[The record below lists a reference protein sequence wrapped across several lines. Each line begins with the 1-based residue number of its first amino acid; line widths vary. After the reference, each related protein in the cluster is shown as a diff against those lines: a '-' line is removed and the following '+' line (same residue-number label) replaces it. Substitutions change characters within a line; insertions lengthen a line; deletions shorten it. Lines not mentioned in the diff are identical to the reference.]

1 MLTPAAA
8 QRIAAAVVVASE
20 CGTMGCTVGTGGGSS
35 VGREPVEDRISAKE
49 LRRRCGIGGVIFD
62 VELRRDA
69 DCPRTNEEDPEVED
83 VDDPAEVGLVV

>member
-20 CGTMGCTVGTGGGSS
+20 CGTTDCPVGAGGGSS
-35 VGREPVEDRISAKE
+35 VGRESVEDRISAKE
-49 LRRRCGIGGVIFD
+49 LRGRWGIVIFD
-62 VELRRDA
+62 VELRLDV
-69 DCPRTNEEDPEVED
+69 DCPRTNVEDPGVED